1 MQAMDNTTT
10 DPALAAR
17 LREAFIYTFPVH
29 DLAQVRWQ
37 ITQNPQNRNR
47 VPVNG
52 LLHYRRLL
60 DHRARTVTQPNNDT
74 LYSLSYLA
82 LHGGPMLLRLPD
94 MGERYYSIAL
104 LDIFTNNF
112 ACIGNR
118 TTGSE
123 AAEFLLAGPDW
134 SGDAPAGARL
144 IRCPSNDVWLLGRLL
159 VDGEHDLQ
167 AVHASQ
173 DAIRLEPVGSRVGTR
188 VGSQEGP
195 QDTGGGGLLETVP
208 DEADPARYLD
218 LVNEV
223 LGRNPVPDDERALV
237 ASFAEVGIRPG
248 HRHAYGDLPT
258 PIQQAWRALLPALRK
273 ELARTPGFGNG
284 SESGPWQSG
293 PDHLGNFGKDYTY
306 RAHVSL
312 IGLGALERA
321 EAIYATCVNDA
332 AGERLDGARA
342 YRLHIPPA
350 MPVDAFWSLSM
361 YEFAPDGRRF
371 FTENPIGR
379 YTIGDRT
386 PGLQVNADGSIDLWL
401 QHARPEPAREANWLP
416 APAGRFSLTLRY
428 YHPREALLSRR
439 FEQPAPEPIET

>member
-1 MQAMDNTTT
+1 MQATEQTTT

-17 LREAFIYTFPVH
+17 VREAFIYTFPVH

-37 ITQNPQNRNR
+37 ITQNLQNRNR

-82 LHGGPMLLRLPD
+82 LHDGPMLLRLPD
-94 MGERYYSIAL
+94 MGERYYSVAL

-118 TTGSE
+118 TTGTQAGE
-123 AAEFLLAGPDW
+123 YLLAGPGW
-134 SGDAPAGARL
+134 SGDAPAGAQL

-159 VDGEHDLQ
+159 VDGEHDLP
-167 AVHASQ
+167 AVHALQ
-173 DAIRLEPVGSRVGTR
+173 DAIRLEPVGRPDAGT
-188 VGSQEGP
+188 S
-195 QDTGGGGLLETVP
+195 GLLDTVP
-208 DEADPARYLD
+208 DEADPDRYLE

-223 LGRNPVPDDERALV
+223 LGRNPVPEDERELV
-237 ASFAEVGIRPG
+237 AGFAEVGIRPG
-248 HRHAYGDLPT
+248 HRAAYAGLPM
-258 PIQQAWRALLPALRK
+258 PVQQAWREMLPALRK
-273 ELARTPGFGNG
+273 ALARTPGFGNG
-284 SESGPWQSG
+284 TESGPWQSG

-321 EAIYATCVNDA
+321 EAIYATCVSDT
-332 AGERLDGARA
+332 AGERLDGVRA

-371 FTENPIGR
+371 FTDNAIGR

-401 QHARPEPAREANWLP
+401 QHARPEPGREANWLP

-428 YHPREALLSRR
+428 YHPRKALLSRR
-439 FEQPAPEPIET
+439 FQQPAPEPIAS

>member
-1 MQAMDNTTT
+1 MQATEQTTT

-17 LREAFIYTFPVH
+17 VREAFIYTFPVH

-37 ITQNPQNRNR
+37 ITQNLQNRNR

-82 LHGGPMLLRLPD
+82 LHDGPMLLRLPD
-94 MGERYYSIAL
+94 MGERYYSVAL

-118 TTGSE
+118 TTGTQAGE
-123 AAEFLLAGPDW
+123 YLLAGPGW
-134 SGDAPAGARL
+134 SGDAPAGAQL

-159 VDGEHDLQ
+159 VDGKHDLP
-167 AVHASQ
+167 AVHALQ
-173 DAIRLEPVGSRVGTR
+173 DAIRLEPVGRPDAGT
-188 VGSQEGP
+188 S
-195 QDTGGGGLLETVP
+195 GLLDTVP
-208 DEADPARYLD
+208 DEADPDRYLE

-223 LGRNPVPDDERALV
+223 LGRNPVPEDERELV
-237 ASFAEVGIRPG
+237 AGFAEVGIRPG
-248 HRHAYGDLPT
+248 HRAAYAGLPM
-258 PIQQAWRALLPALRK
+258 PVQQAWREMLPALRK
-273 ELARTPGFGNG
+273 ALARTPGFGNG
-284 SESGPWQSG
+284 TESGPWQSG

-321 EAIYATCVNDA
+321 EAIYATCVSDT
-332 AGERLDGARA
+332 AGERLDGVRA

-371 FTENPIGR
+371 FTDNAIGR

-401 QHARPEPAREANWLP
+401 QHARPEPGREANWLP

-428 YHPREALLSRR
+428 YHPRKALLSRR
-439 FEQPAPEPIET
+439 FQQPAPEPIAS

>member
-1 MQAMDNTTT
+1 MQATEQTTT

-17 LREAFIYTFPVH
+17 VREAFIYTFPVH

-82 LHGGPMLLRLPD
+82 LHDGPMLLRLPD
-94 MGERYYSIAL
+94 MGERYYSVAL

-118 TTGSE
+118 TTGTQAGE
-123 AAEFLLAGPDW
+123 YLLAGPGW
-134 SGDAPAGARL
+134 SGDAPAGAQL

-159 VDGEHDLQ
+159 VDGEHDLP
-167 AVHASQ
+167 AVHALQ
-173 DAIRLEPVGSRVGTR
+173 DAIRLEPVGRPDAGT
-188 VGSQEGP
+188 S
-195 QDTGGGGLLETVP
+195 GLLDTVP
-208 DEADPARYLD
+208 DEADPDRYLE

-223 LGRNPVPDDERALV
+223 LGRNPVPEDERELV
-237 ASFAEVGIRPG
+237 AGFAEVGIRPG
-248 HRHAYGDLPT
+248 HRAAYAGLPM
-258 PIQQAWRALLPALRK
+258 PVQQAWREMLPALRK
-273 ELARTPGFGNG
+273 ALARTPGFGNG
-284 SESGPWQSG
+284 TESGPWQSG

-321 EAIYATCVNDA
+321 EAIYATCVSDT

-371 FTENPIGR
+371 FTDNAIGR

-401 QHARPEPAREANWLP
+401 QHARPEPGREANWLP

-428 YHPREALLSRR
+428 YHPRKALLSRR
-439 FEQPAPEPIET
+439 FQQPAPEPIAS

>member
-1 MQAMDNTTT
+1 MQATPRMESTDVTI

-17 LREAFIYTFPVH
+17 LREAFVYTFPVH

-82 LHGGPMLLRLPD
+82 LHGGPMRLRLPD
-94 MGERYYSIAL
+94 MGERYCSVAL

-112 ACIGNR
+112 ACLGSR
-118 TTGSE
+118 TTGTR
-123 AAEFLLAGPDW
+123 AAEFLLAGPGW
-134 SGDAPAGARL
+134 TGETPAGTQL

-159 VDGEHDLQ
+159 VDGEHDLP
-167 AVHASQ
+167 AVHALQ
-173 DAIRLEPVGSRVGTR
+173 DAIRLEPLERRDAGDG
-188 VGSQEGP
+188 
-195 QDTGGGGLLETVP
+195 DLLDTVP

-223 LGRNPVPDDERALV
+223 LGRNPVPDDERGLV
-237 ASFAEVGIRPG
+237 AGFAQVGIRPG
-248 HRHAYGDLPT
+248 QRHVYAELAMPVR
-258 PIQQAWRALLPALRK
+258 QAWRAMLPALRK

-284 SESGPWQSG
+284 KESGPWQSG

-321 EAIYATCVNDA
+321 EAIYATCVTDA
-332 AGERLDGARA
+332 DGERLDGART

-371 FTENPIGR
+371 FTDNAIGR

-428 YHPREALLSRR
+428 YHPQQALLSRR
-439 FEQPAPEPIET
+439 FVQPAPEQIAF

>member
-1 MQAMDNTTT
+1 MQATEHTTT
-10 DPALAAR
+10 DAALAAR
-17 LREAFIYTFPVH
+17 VREAFIYTFPVH

-82 LHGGPMLLRLPD
+82 LHDGPMRLRLPD
-94 MGERYYSIAL
+94 MGERYYSVAL

-118 TTGSE
+118 TTGTQ
-123 AAEFLLAGPDW
+123 AAEFLLVGPDW

-159 VDGEHDLQ
+159 VDGEHDLP
-167 AVHASQ
+167 AVHALQ
-173 DAIRLEPVGSRVGTR
+173 DAIRLEPVGRRDAGDS
-188 VGSQEGP
+188 
-195 QDTGGGGLLETVP
+195 GLLDTVP

-223 LGRNPVPDDERALV
+223 LGRNPVPEDERQLLAD
-237 ASFAEVGIRPG
+237 FAEVGIRPG
-248 HRHAYGDLPT
+248 QRHACADLPL
-258 PIQQAWRALLPALRK
+258 PIQQAWRAMLPTLRK

-284 SESGPWQSG
+284 TEPGPWQSG

-321 EAIYATCVNDA
+321 EAIYATCVSDT

-371 FTENPIGR
+371 FTENAIGR

-439 FEQPAPEPIET
+439 FVQPAPEPIAS